1 MSNSANTATASFFQ
15 QTCEKV
21 LIFDGGMGTCIQ
33 NYTLTLDDFEGL
45 EGCNEILVKTR
56 PQVIQEIHAAY
67 FEAGA
72 DVVETNSF
80 GSNPIV
86 LAEYDI
92 PEQTYELN
100 RLAAKLA
107 KDTALG
113 FSSSNR
119 PRFVAGSIGPSTKL
133 PSLGHISYADMKA
146 SYVPQAE
153 GLIDGGADIL
163 LIETCQDLLQSK
175 AALSAVFA
183 AKRAKKSNIPVM
195 VQVTIEAQG
204 TMLVGSDIASV
215 LAALEP
221 YPIDV
226 LGMNCA
232 TGPNEM
238 AEHIRYLSQNS
249 PFYISCLP
257 NAGIPENVGG
267 KAHYHLTPEALA
279 THLAH
284 FVKDLGVNIVGG
296 CCGTS
301 PDHIRV
307 VSQALSGLSPAV
319 RKPAYQNSLS
329 SLYSTV
335 PLNIDQ
341 PPVLVGERTNAN
353 GSKLFRDR
361 LQQEDYDGLVDI
373 GKGQVKQ
380 GAHVLD
386 VCTAYVGRDEVRDM
400 SETVLRFNSQLD
412 VPLMIDSTE
421 VPVIHRALSLIAGK
435 AIVNSINLEDG
446 EERLDQVCQL
456 CSEFGAAVVA
466 LTIDEDGM
474 AKTAD
479 KKLAIARRIFDRV
492 TGVHHI
498 RPSNLVF
505 DTLTFTLGSGDEEFR
520 KAGVETLEAIRL
532 IKQNMPEVSTVLGI
546 SNISF
551 GLKPAARHVLN
562 SVFMHEAVSAGLD
575 MAIINSQHI
584 LPLHRISDAERTL
597 CLDLIYDRR
606 RDNYDPLI
614 ELMAFYEANSG
625 SQAISVKES
634 LPERVEER
642 LKYRIINGEKTGLET
657 DLEAALKTY
666 PALEI
671 INTILLDGMKTVG
684 DLFGRGEMQLP
695 FVLQSAEVMKAAV
708 AFLEPYMEKSEA
720 DTVKGTVVLA
730 TVKGDVHDIG
740 KNLVDIILTNNG
752 YRVINLG
759 IKQPLE
765 TMLQAQK
772 EHHADAIGMS
782 GLLVKSTAI
791 MKENLAVMKER
802 GVDIPV
808 ILGGAALTPRFVSED
823 CQAVYAGPVYYA
835 KDAFSGLHAMENIMR
850 GVKPQREQELAAV
863 SAAGKAVEKQL
874 NSDEESVYQVV
885 GDVGQK
891 AQYGLPEGSPD
902 FNKRSEA
909 VRQNVAVPAPPFF
922 GTKVVSSISLLDVYP
937 FINTRAMIAGQW
949 QIKRGSRSAAEYE
962 AYLQAEIIPQVHH
975 LQERA
980 ISQGLLEPQVIYGYF
995 PCAAEGNTLIIYR
1008 DDLKT
1013 EWQRFQ
1019 FPRGGAQRLCIAD
1032 YFQPVQSN
1040 SHTQPATD
1048 VIAMQMVTVGQAASR
1063 YGQQLF
1069 AENRYQEYL
1078 YFHGFSVEMAEALA
1092 EYWHQKIRREWN
1104 IAGSDADDLKKLLN
1118 KQYQGCRYSFGY
1130 PACPNLEDQ
1139 KQLFT
1144 LLEPERIG
1152 VHLSEEFML
1161 EPEQSTS
1168 AIIVHHPDA
1177 RYFDVR
1183 QS

>member
-1 MSNSANTATASFFQ
+1 MSNSANTAASPFFQ
-15 QTCEKV
+15 QTREKV

-45 EGCNEILVKTR
+45 DGCNEILVKTR

-100 RLAAKLA
+100 RLAARLA
-107 KDTALG
+107 KDTAMS
-113 FSSSNR
+113 FSSSGR
-119 PRFVAGSIGPSTKL
+119 PRFVAGSMGPSTKL
-133 PSLGHISYADMKA
+133 PTLGHISYADMKA

-183 AKRAKKSNIPVM
+183 VKHAKKSNIPVM
-195 VQVTIEAQG
+195 VQVTIEATG

-215 LAALEP
+215 LTALEP

-238 AEHIRYLSQNS
+238 AEHVRYLAQNS

-279 THLAH
+279 THLTH

-296 CCGTS
+296 CCGTT

-307 VSQALSGLSPAV
+307 VSAALSGISPAV
-319 RKPAYQNSLS
+319 RKPEYQNSLS

-335 PLNIDQ
+335 PLKIDQ

-400 SETVLRFNSQLD
+400 SETVLRFNGQLD

-421 VPVIHRALSLIAGK
+421 VPVIQRALSLIAGK

-492 TGVHHI
+492 TEVHHI

-520 KAGVETLEAIRL
+520 KAGVETIEAIRL
-532 IKQNMPEVSTVLGI
+532 IKENMPEVSTVLGI

-562 SVFMHEAVSAGLD
+562 SVFMHEAVAAGLD

-584 LPLHRISDAERTL
+584 LPLHRISDDERTL

-614 ELMAFYEANSG
+614 ELMAFYEVNSG
-625 SQAISVKES
+625 SQAASVKES
-634 LPERVEER
+634 LPEAIEER
-642 LKYRIINGEKTGLET
+642 LKYRIINGEKTGLEA
-657 DLEAALKTY
+657 DLEAALNTY

-695 FVLQSAEVMKAAV
+695 FVLQSAEVMKTAV
-708 AFLEPYMEKSEA
+708 AFLEPYMEKSDA

-765 TMLQAQK
+765 TMLQAQQ

-808 ILGGAALTPRFVSED
+808 ILGGAALTPRFVTED
-823 CQAVYAGPVYYA
+823 CQAVYEGPVYYA
-835 KDAFSGLHAMENIMR
+835 KDAFSGLHAMENIMQ
-850 GVKPQREQELAAV
+850 GVNQSGKELAAV
-863 SAAGKAVEKQL
+863 SAGLNATEKQL
-874 NSDEESVYQVV
+874 SSDEESVYQVV
-885 GDVGQK
+885 GDLGQK
-891 AQYGLPEGSPD
+891 AQYGLPESSPD
-902 FNKRSEA
+902 FNKRSES
-909 VRQNVAVPAPPFF
+909 VRENVAVPAAPFL

-962 AYLQAEIIPQVHH
+962 TYLQAEIIPEVHR

-980 ISQGLLEPQVIYGYF
+980 ISEGLLEPQVIYGYF

-1032 YFQPVQSN
+1032 YFRPIQSN
-1040 SHTQPATD
+1040 SQSQLATD

-1078 YFHGFSVEMAEALA
+1078 YFHGFSVEMAEATA
-1092 EYWHQKIRREWN
+1092 EYWHQQIRREWN
-1104 IAGSDADDLKKLLN
+1104 IANSDADDLKQLLN

-1152 VHLSEEFML
+1152 VYLSEEFML

-1183 QS
+1183 QN

>member
-15 QTCEKV
+15 QTREKV

-279 THLAH
+279 THLTH

-296 CCGTS
+296 CCGTT

-307 VSQALSGLSPAV
+307 VSQVLSGISPAV

-361 LQQEDYDGLVDI
+361 LQQEDYDRLVDI

-835 KDAFSGLHAMENIMR
+835 KDAFSGLHAMENIMQ
-850 GVKPQREQELAAV
+850 GVKPQKEQELAAV

-980 ISQGLLEPQVIYGYF
+980 ISEGLLEPHVIYGYF

-1092 EYWHQKIRREWN
+1092 EYWHQQIRREWN
-1104 IAGSDADDLKKLLN
+1104 IAGSDADDLKQLLN

-1177 RYFDVR
+1177 HYFDVR